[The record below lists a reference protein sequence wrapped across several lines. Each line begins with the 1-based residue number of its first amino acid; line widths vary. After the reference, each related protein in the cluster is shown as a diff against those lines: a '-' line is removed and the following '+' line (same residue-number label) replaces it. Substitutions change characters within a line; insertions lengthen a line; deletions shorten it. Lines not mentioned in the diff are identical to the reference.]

1 MTNLPVSG
9 PFKITCTY
17 HQLGKHWACGHHT
30 GIDIVSNN
38 KLVYGT
44 CNGVVHRVGYDKYY
58 GNFIVVY
65 NNADDT
71 YHWFCHLAKCKVKI
85 GDRINRTKVIGIM
98 GSTGNS
104 TGVHLHYE
112 IRLSCNKYD
121 MTSNPAVYIGIPNK
135 VGFYHSDNYQIDKKQ
150 TKISDTVLIPCKDTG
165 ARNSQAHG
173 VLIEIESD
181 MPFVGTVI
189 KQIWVYESTVS
200 DNCTKVKGTVAHDS
214 GDRFIVDLDVLEE
227 SAIDKQVW
235 ISKGSV
241 A

>member
-1 MTNLPVSG
+1 MN
-9 PFKITCTY
+9 ITD
-17 HQLGKHWACGHHT
+17 HGKWAAGHHT
-30 GIDIVSNN
+30 GIDLVSYN

-44 CNGVVHRVGYDKYY
+44 CNGVVHRVGYDKSY

-71 YHWFCHLAKCKVKI
+71 YHWFCHLAKYNVKI
-85 GDRINRTKVIGIM
+85 GDRINRTKVIGVM

-121 MTSNPAVYIGIPNK
+121 MTSNPAVYMGIPNK

-150 TKISDTVLIPCKDTG
+150 TKIGSVVLIPCKDTG
-165 ARNSQAHG
+165 ARNSQAHA

-181 MPFVGTVI
+181 MQFVGTCI
-189 KQIWVYESTVS
+189 KQIWVYESTLS
-200 DNCTKVKGTVAHDS
+200 DNYTKVKGTVAHDS

-241 A
+241 D

>member
-9 PFKITCTY
+9 PFKITCIY

-71 YHWFCHLAKCKVKI
+71 YHWFCHLARCKVKI
-85 GDRINRTKVIGIM
+85 GDRINRTKVIGVM

-121 MTSNPAVYIGIPNK
+121 MTSNPAAYMGIPNK

-150 TKISDTVLIPCKDTG
+150 TKLSDTVLIPCKDTG

-181 MPFVGTVI
+181 MPFVGTCI
-189 KQIWVYESTVS
+189 KQIWVYESTLS
-200 DNCTKVKGTVAHDS
+200 DNYTKVKGTVAHDS